1 MFRSILSLYRT
12 LHQMWRDHPF
22 SQRNKTTKGAVRVEL
37 EATWK
42 RWLDKI
48 LKWGG
53 GGGGGGEEKG
63 GGVGNIR
70 AGGLHKI
77 EELKEPSAK

>member
-1 MFRSILSLYRT
+1 
-12 LHQMWRDHPF
+12 MWRDHPF

-37 EATWK
+37 EATEK
-42 RWLDKI
+42 GWLDKI
-48 LKWGG
+48 LKW
-53 GGGGGGEEKG
+53 

-77 EELKEPSAK
+77 EE